1 MNESIVFLNLS
12 QLIFSQSC
20 TEAEGQRWHENHFC
34 CQDCA
39 GPLGA
44 GRYALPG
51 GSPCCPS
58 CFVSRYRSADSSSV
72 EALEGLASLG
82 KGGDGAILRGR
93 GRRLRL
99 IIEAGNLP
107 GQNPSSHSPCCLPTA
122 TPDASIGAR
131 SSHRASQ
138 ACALRR
144 PPEPSRLGCGAK
156 LAPGLGTQS
165 PTGGRRRG
173 PLG

>member
-1 MNESIVFLNLS
+1 MNEQSIVFLNLS
-12 QLIFSQSC
+12 QLIFSQHC

-58 CFVSRYRSADSSSV
+58 CFVSRYRSADYSSV
-72 EALEGLASLG
+72 EALEGLAFFG
-82 KGGDGAILRGR
+82 KGGDGAIYRGR

-107 GQNPSSHSPCCLPTA
+107 GQNPLSHSPCCPPTA
-122 TPDASIGAR
+122 TP
-131 SSHRASQ
+131 
-138 ACALRR
+138 RR
-144 PPEPSRLGCGAK
+144 ELWGPK
-156 LAPGLGTQS
+156 LSPRVPGLRAPKAS
-165 PTGGRRRG
+165 
-173 PLG
+173 